1 MKVAILG
8 YGIEGKAA
16 EAYFKKHH
24 HQTKVFSDF
33 EEADIPSFKLED
45 FDLVLRSPSVHPQYI
60 LKPANRGDSTNWQ
73 TSTEYFFKHCPA
85 PIIGVTGTKGKGT
98 TSSLIAN
105 ILKSTGKTVH
115 LVGNIG
121 VPALSSL
128 DKISKDD
135 VVVYELSSFQL
146 WDMQTSPHIAVVLRI
161 ETDHLDH
168 HPNFEDYVAAKANI
182 TKHQSSADYC
192 IYYQNNPESKRIAK
206 FSPGTSLAYPLNSH
220 RPQLEKILDHLKL
233 MGAHNRENAE
243 AAILAAAAFLGKS
256 LDQLFEN
263 PDLIAAF
270 QTGLSSFQGLP
281 HRVQFVR
288 KLNQVDYYDDNYSSA
303 FPALDVA
310 LQAFSNRPLVLIA
323 VGKDKNHGLNIA
335 EIRQRIF
342 STPNLKQAI
351 LIGENKSLLA
361 KNIDP
366 KLYQFADT
374 LENAVF
380 LARQTAEQYQNSV
393 VLMSPAAA
401 SFDMF
406 KNFKDRGEQFQN
418 IVNNLR

>member
-16 EAYFKKHH
+16 ETYFQAKKH
-24 HQTKVFSDF
+24 QTQVFSNF
-33 EEADIPSFKLED
+33 KEADIPNFKLEN
-45 FDLVLRSPSVHPQYI
+45 FDLVLRSPSVHPQYV
-60 LKPANRGDSTNWQ
+60 LKPENRGNSTNWQ
-73 TSTEYFFKHCPA
+73 TSTEYFFKHCSA

-105 ILKSTGKTVH
+105 ILKSTGQTVH

-121 VPALSSL
+121 IPALSIL
-128 DKISKDD
+128 DKIEKDD

-168 HPNFEDYVAAKANI
+168 HPSLEDYVAAKANI
-182 TKHQSSADYC
+182 TKHQTPNDYC
-192 IYYQNNPESKRIAK
+192 IYYRNNSESNKIANL
-206 FSPGTSLAYPLNSH
+206 SLGTILAYPSNSH

-243 AAILAAAAFLGKS
+243 AAILATAAFLGQS
-256 LDQLFEN
+256 LEQLFKN
-263 PDLIAAF
+263 PNLVSKI
-270 QTGLSSFQGLP
+270 QTGLSGFQGLP
-281 HRVQFVR
+281 HRVQFIR
-288 KLNQVDYYDDNYSSA
+288 NLNHVDYYDDNYSSA
-303 FPALDVA
+303 FPSLDVA
-310 LQAFSNRPLVLIA
+310 LKAFLDRPLVLIA
-323 VGKDKNHGLNIA
+323 GGKDKNHGLNAA

-342 STPNLKQAI
+342 STPNLKKAI
-351 LIGENKSLLA
+351 LIGENKYSLA
-361 KNIDP
+361 KNIDSN
-366 KLYQFADT
+366 LYQFANT
-374 LENAVF
+374 LEEAI
-380 LARQTAEQYQNSV
+380 LSARNLAEQYQNSI

-406 KNFKDRGEQFQN
+406 KNFKDRGEQFQK
-418 IVNNLR
+418 IVNKLK